1 MAACINTSHYWVH
14 FSLWLLHCLFILS
27 LVDGHTGHLRV
38 LAVANKAAMNICVQ
52 FFGMTRWYRRCMFNF
67 LAANLF
73 PTVVNSII
81 ITPAVYQSS
90 TVCSMFTPIFVLF
103 SVFLVATL
111 VGVQWFWVGEHVTI
125 QGQRTIQAWVPHA
138 PSHIS
143 CPSYLFIQLLIR
155 ILWYPL

>member
-1 MAACINTSHYWVH
+1 
-14 FSLWLLHCLFILS
+14 
-27 LVDGHTGHLRV
+27 
-38 LAVANKAAMNICVQ
+38 
-52 FFGMTRWYRRCMFNF
+52 MFNF

-90 TVCSMFTPIFVLF
+90 TVCCMFTPIFILF
-103 SVFLVATL
+103 SVFVVAIL
-111 VGVQWFWVGEHVTI
+111 VGVQWFWVGEHVKI
-125 QGQRTIQAWVPHA
+125 QGQRCAQRAWVPHA

-155 ILWYPL
+155 IL